1 MAKKTIP
8 VLMNLDTGAVVIDY
22 EITTVHRGW
31 DESKSDSR
39 CEVSKREE
47 DNRNRRWP
55 SHRLTIAPIGA

>member
-22 EITTVHRGW
+22 EIT
-31 DESKSDSR
+31 R

-47 DNRNRRWP
+47 DNRNRR
-55 SHRLTIAPIGA
+55 